1 MITLD
6 QGANGDTKKMDKKD
20 IVSPKAQDINLEDTG
35 KDSPLDSN
43 ATSDVNMDDSEA
55 TDSSA
60 SSKSTPDPL
69 FTSKMTSANVVK
81 KCLNLYQLLQ
91 VNSRKNVFKD
101 LKSSITDNHSSST
114 GQRGSSKRTLL
125 RMQVALAVLA
135 NKDNIAALIT
145 KLNHLMETICD
156 IEDNDKNRKT
166 QRLLEA
172 RKALKSTK

>member
-69 FTSKMTSANVVK
+69 FTSKMTFVNVVK

-91 VNSRKNVFKD
+91 VNSRKNVF
-101 LKSSITDNHSSST
+101 L
-114 GQRGSSKRTLL
+114 RTQNLL
-125 RMQVALAVLA
+125 LLTIILLALVNAVHQ
-135 NKDNIAALIT
+135 NT
-145 KLNHLMETICD
+145 PF
-156 IEDNDKNRKT
+156 
-166 QRLLEA
+166 
-172 RKALKSTK
+172 